1 MGASESY
8 ERVRQYL
15 YTVMCGLMSQQEK
28 ENFGHNTNPL
38 LPNDFVADISI
49 RATPKM
55 GAPVKTHSNTSVV
68 GFADGPISPR
78 TAIHPTR
85 FAPYDA
91 KVGVLSANNTR
102 CIGTIYQRH
111 VHTRDVVQR
120 EL

>member
-1 MGASESY
+1 
-8 ERVRQYL
+8 
-15 YTVMCGLMSQQEK
+15 MSQQEK

>member
-1 MGASESY
+1 
-8 ERVRQYL
+8 
-15 YTVMCGLMSQQEK
+15 
-28 ENFGHNTNPL
+28 
-38 LPNDFVADISI
+38 
-49 RATPKM
+49 M
-55 GAPVKTHSNTSVV
+55 GAPAKTHSNTSIV
-68 GFADGPISPR
+68 GFADGPTSPR
-78 TAIHPTR
+78 TVIHPTG